1 MNKRSI
7 QNRIESL
14 EGKTTDTSILAFE
27 LPNGGYVDA
36 TGSSI
41 KDLES
46 IILTL
51 PPAIWSR
58 WESQPIRLEN

>member
-14 EGKTTDTSILAFE
+14 EGKTTDTSIFAFE
-27 LPNGGYVDA
+27 LSDGGYVDA

-41 KDLES
+41 EGLES

-51 PPAIWSR
+51 PPAVWNK
-58 WESQPIRLEN
+58 WEITPV